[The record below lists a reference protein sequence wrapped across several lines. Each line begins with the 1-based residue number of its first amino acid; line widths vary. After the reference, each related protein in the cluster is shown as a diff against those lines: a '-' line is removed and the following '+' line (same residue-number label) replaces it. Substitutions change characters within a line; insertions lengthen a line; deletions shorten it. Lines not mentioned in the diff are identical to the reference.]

1 MKFPFKILSISCL
14 LPLFLVQCKD
24 DDANIFRAYAEGKV
38 TYSDGKFLENPIH
51 LVVDKKIIAETFP
64 KESGSFV
71 LAGPY
76 EKGTYKLQLKN
87 FRIKSFSTETTG
99 CKISS
104 DSLSIEIPDG
114 VTYIIFNDITLK

>member
-1 MKFPFKILSISCL
+1 LKFPFKILSISCL

-76 EKGTYKLQLKN
+76 EKGAYKLQLKN
-87 FRIKSFSTETTG
+87 FRVKSFSTETTG

>member
-1 MKFPFKILSISCL
+1 MKFPFKILSIFCL

-76 EKGTYKLQLKN
+76 EKGAYKLQLKN
-87 FRIKSFSTETTG
+87 FRIKSFSTETAG

>member
-1 MKFPFKILSISCL
+1 MKFLFKILSISCL

-76 EKGTYKLQLKN
+76 EKGAYKLQLKN

-114 VTYIIFNDITLK
+114 VTYIIINDITLK

>member
-76 EKGTYKLQLKN
+76 EKGAYKLQLKN
-87 FRIKSFSTETTG
+87 FRVKSFSTETTG

>member
-1 MKFPFKILSISCL
+1 MKFSFKILAILSLMSIL
-14 LPLFLVQCKD
+14 LTQCKD
-24 DDANIFRAYAEGKV
+24 DDANIFRAYAEGRF
-38 TYSDGKFLENPIH
+38 TFTDGKFLENPIH

-76 EKGTYKLQLKN
+76 EKGAYKLQLKN
-87 FRIKSFSTETTG
+87 FKIKSFSTETQG

>member
-1 MKFPFKILSISCL
+1 MKFSFKILFLFCL
-14 LPLFLVQCKD
+14 LSILFTQCKE
-24 DDANIFRAYAEGKV
+24 DDAQIFRAYVEGKF
-38 TYSDGKFLENPIH
+38 TFPDAKFLQDPVH
-51 LVVDKKIIAETFP
+51 LVNNKKTIAETYP

-76 EKGTYKLQLKN
+76 EKGIYKLQLKN
-87 FRIKSFSTETTG
+87 FKIKSFSTETTG
-99 CKISS
+99 CKISA